1 MATAGRRL
9 SIAGG
14 EEAAR
19 FALAFDPE
27 VFVQSLRDAFPE
39 FAAGPAPPDPLAL
52 YLSRGEFSRLTANAL
67 FDEGWYR
74 RTYPDVAEAV
84 ACGEKPSGL
93 YHYVT
98 FGFDEG
104 RFPNYALHARASLRG
119 KPGSP
124 PVPSAFDATT
134 YLAANPEAAVF
145 VRAFPHVDALTYAT
159 NLGVRL
165 DASPAASAPPSP
177 APVIELSPSPAL
189 RLMEGE
195 FDPDWYFETYLSR
208 EEGKENWTQ
217 PWRHYLDVGLRKG
230 YSPSAAFNEAWYVA
244 FYADVREAVA
254 SGELLCG
261 FHHYL
266 MGGRAEGRE
275 PRFDMAA
282 ALEAVIPGVTEP
294 VLLERSRALADRLK
308 PTPCV
313 VSPDRPRTLWLVL
326 PRLNPDISFGGYRAC
341 FELIAALRGWGA
353 ERGLQLSV
361 LLLEEERANL
371 DYFLWRTAD
380 ARLRKTFAGVEV
392 RGRAQIGSLE
402 IGPKDRFLAYSS
414 WDVIFAQP
422 LAALTDEP
430 RVIALVQEYE
440 PIFHEYGSVRAIS
453 DWAFELPTYPIFNSA
468 VLRDFFFTERVGV
481 FKTMGWPMEG
491 RDYAVFEH
499 VIARLPPQSANDIR
513 GRPTRTLALYARP
526 EGHACRNL
534 YELAELALK
543 TLCAQGRFDARWRFV
558 GLGSLTPLEPVD
570 LGGGHALRFEPKM
583 TEESYRRF
591 VRDLDIGVSLM
602 YAPHPS
608 VIPFEFATTGA
619 LVVTNTFS
627 NRPPEWFARIS
638 PNLVACEP
646 TLAGVIAGLEAALA
660 RVEDYEA
667 RVEGALIPRTP
678 TGRRCSTQR
687 SWTRRWAVVVT

>member
-1 MATAGRRL
+1 MAVSAARRM
-9 SIAGG
+9 SSAPP
-14 EEAAR
+14 EAAQ
-19 FALAFDPE
+19 FAGAFDAA
-27 VFVQSLRDAFPE
+27 VFVQSLREAFPE
-39 FAAGPAPPDPLAL
+39 FASGAAPPDPLAL
-52 YLSRGEFSRLTANAL
+52 YLSRGEFSRLAANAL

-74 RTYPDVAEAV
+74 RTYPDVALAV
-84 ACGEKPSGL
+84 ATGATPSGL
-93 YHYVT
+93 YHYVAH
-98 FGFDEG
+98 GLEEG
-104 RFPNYALHARASLRG
+104 RYPNFALHARAGLRPEPAAG
-119 KPGSP
+119 PSP
-124 PVPSAFDATT
+124 ETFDADA
-134 YLAANPEAAVF
+134 YLAGNPEAVVF
-145 VRAFPHVDALTYAT
+145 LQAFPHLDAWTYAT
-159 NLGVRL
+159 TLGRHL
-165 DASPAASAPPSP
+165 DPVAPPPSRPVLAPEPEISAP
-177 APVIELSPSPAL
+177 L
-189 RLMEGE
+189 RMMQAE
-195 FDPDWYFETYLSR
+195 FDSDWYFETYLSR
-208 EEGKENWTQ
+208 EEGKENWTG
-217 PWRHYLDVGLRKG
+217 PLRHYLEVGMRKG
-230 YSPSAAFNEAWYVA
+230 YSPNAAFNEAWYVA

-261 FHHYL
+261 FHHYV

-308 PTPCV
+308 PTPCRV
-313 VSPDRPRTLWLVL
+313 VADRPRTLWVVL

-341 FELIAALRGWGA
+341 FELITALRTWGA
-353 ERGLQLSV
+353 ERGLTLSI
-361 LLLEEERANL
+361 LLLEEDRANL

-380 ARLRKTFAGVEV
+380 ARIRRAFTGLEV
-392 RGRAQIGSLE
+392 RGRAQIKTLE
-402 IGPKDRFLAYSS
+402 IGPNDRFLAYSS

-481 FKTMGWPMEG
+481 FKTLDWPVEG

-499 VIARLPPQSANDIR
+499 VIARLPAQSANDIK
-513 GRPTRTLALYARP
+513 GRAERTLAVYARP

-543 TLCAQGRFDARWRFV
+543 TLCAQGRFDERWRFV
-558 GLGSLTPLEPVD
+558 GLGSLTPLQPVD
-570 LGGGHALRFEPKM
+570 LGGGRILNFEPKM

-591 VRDLDIGVSLM
+591 VRDLDVGVSLM

-608 VIPFEFATTGA
+608 VVPFEFATTGA

-638 PNLVACEP
+638 PNLVPCEP
-646 TLAGVIAGLEAALA
+646 TLAGVIAGLDAALE

-667 RVEGALIPRTP
+667 RVEGALIPANADWPQVFDT
-678 TGRRCSTQR
+678 TFLDTTVGRLL
-687 SWTRRWAVVVT
+687 